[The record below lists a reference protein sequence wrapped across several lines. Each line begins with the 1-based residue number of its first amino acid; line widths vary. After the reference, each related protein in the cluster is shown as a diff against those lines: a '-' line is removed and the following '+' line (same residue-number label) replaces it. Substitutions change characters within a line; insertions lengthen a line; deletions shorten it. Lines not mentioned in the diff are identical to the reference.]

1 MPIDRSA
8 RGPFVAMAA
17 IAGAVVANAQPMLP
31 LIASSLGAPKASIG
45 LIPGFTLV
53 GFAFGLATLLP
64 LGDAIDSKNI
74 VLAQIRLAAFFALG
88 SAASGWLMARWGWSG
103 VAGLGASAGAAAAL
117 VHLAPDRSGSR

>member
-17 IAGAVVANAQPMLP
+17 IAGAVVANIYFAQPMLP

-64 LGDAIDSKNI
+64 LGGE
-74 VLAQIRLAAFFALG
+74 RLADGALG
-88 SAASGWLMARWGWSG
+88 LERRRRPRRLGGRGS
-103 VAGLGASAGAAAAL
+103 GAS
-117 VHLAPDRSGSR
+117 PSRA